1 MTEDEPADRPAL
13 SRRTVIL
20 TGVTAGLAAAGI
32 GWYIQG
38 RASQPGPPP
47 RREFRSPSPSP
58 TPSTAGWHAPIEM
71 ADLCTPLRS
80 GNDLYLY
87 DTSGS
92 VYALAAD
99 TGATV
104 WKGDYGIAVD
114 QGVILSGDVV
124 VVAGGQPSSAVLG
137 LDRRSGK
144 QVWRHD
150 TVGYVP
156 IHPGP
161 RPGSVLVHDAEGVLL
176 LLEAATGKVVWRSA
190 LPSGDF
196 HFTDVQ
202 RLAVSGPV
210 ALETFGGTL
219 RADMDDPITH
229 PNTQWL
235 RAVDGADG
243 TPRWTADVAAAEW
256 TVVPHA
262 GGGRPGTSGLIDWL
276 STEVA
281 GFVHVVRSI
290 VAPSDD
296 PQFALSTT
304 SELVG
309 IDVQTGKSGW
319 SFSAGMMSRPV
330 VKEDAIYVA
339 SAETPEDPMRIHG
352 WDARTGREIWT
363 FAPSGD
369 DAEIVNSGVSLA
381 VDGDVLCAGSG
392 YGILALDVRTG
403 TRVWSVHDGAQS
415 LGGTP
420 VAWRDVVY
428 MTTRSGTAGIR
439 SWRVSDGMERPAAGP
454 QGERPLLFLADDML
468 LLRTGDALRA
478 IPFRS

>member
-1 MTEDEPADRPAL
+1 
-13 SRRTVIL
+13 
-20 TGVTAGLAAAGI
+20 
-32 GWYIQG
+32 
-38 RASQPGPPP
+38 
-47 RREFRSPSPSP
+47 
-58 TPSTAGWHAPIEM
+58 M

-99 TGATV
+99 TGSAT
-104 WKGDYGIAVD
+104 WKADPGIPLNE
-114 QGVILSGDVV
+114 GVMLSGDAVL
-124 VVAGGQPSSAVLG
+124 VAGQTKSNGAVIA
-137 LDRRSGK
+137 LDRLSGRQLWRRDTAG
-144 QVWRHD
+144 QVGAHL
-150 TVGYVP
+150 
-156 IHPGP
+156 GP
-161 RPGSVLVHDAEGVLL
+161 RPGSVLVHDADGVLL
-176 LLEAATGKVVWRSA
+176 LLDAATGQVVWRSA
-190 LPSGDF
+190 FVSDAF
-196 HFTDVQ
+196 HLFNVG
-202 RLAVSGPV
+202 RLAVGDSV
-210 ALETFGGTL
+210 VLETFGGTL
-219 RADMDDPITH
+219 RADMGDPITH
-229 PNTQWL
+229 PNTEWF

-243 TPRWTADVAAAEW
+243 RPKWTADVAAANW

-262 GGGRPGTSGLIDWL
+262 GGGRPGTSGLVDWL
-276 STEVA
+276 STEVT
-281 GFVHVVRSI
+281 GFAHVVRTILS
-290 VAPSDD
+290 PSGD
-296 PQFALSTT
+296 PDFALSTT